1 MMTPELVTAALKMI
15 GVLVLIVGGLIGFNV
30 YSKRFLQGRVGGP
43 GRKSVQVLESA
54 PIGLKKTV
62 TLVKVPGA
70 VLVLGITNDRIT
82 LLDRLDGQ
90 TEDARTLVQPQSPAP
105 SFKEHLQKLTG
116 SWDSSRSPD
125 ALADA
130 AE

>member
-15 GVLVLIVGGLIGFNV
+15 GVLVLIVGGLLGFNV
-30 YSKRFLQGRVGGP
+30 YSKRFLKGRVGGP
-43 GRKSVQVLESA
+43 GRRSVQVLEST

-90 TEDARTLVQPQSPAP
+90 TEDALALVQPQSPAP

-116 SWDSSRSPD
+116 SWAHSKSPD
-125 ALADA
+125 ALTDA

>member
-15 GVLVLIVGGLIGFNV
+15 GVLVLIVGGLLGFNV
-30 YSKRFLQGRVGGP
+30 YSKRFLKNRVGGP
-43 GRKSVQVLESA
+43 GRKSVQVLEST
-54 PIGLKKTV
+54 PIGLKKAV

-90 TEDARTLVQPQSPAP
+90 AEEALNLVASQASVP
-105 SFKEHLQKLTG
+105 SFKAHLQKFTG
-116 SWDSSRSPD
+116 SWTHANRSD
-125 ALADA
+125 ALTES